1 MTVTLGS
8 PRVTPPKEVSIP
20 EVNFLGQVSQCP
32 FLHPRGLL
40 CDRYLSITE
49 VTFSLSFRYP
59 TSPGSSHLY
68 RFPSSP
74 WGRPRPPNIHKV
86 ASGPST
92 MVCPRR
98 CRKRLAVS

>member
-1 MTVTLGS
+1 MTDSSAS
-8 PRVTPPKEVSIP
+8 PK
-20 EVNFLGQVSQCP
+20 
-32 FLHPRGLL
+32 
-40 CDRYLSITE
+40 
-49 VTFSLSFRYP
+49 VTFSHSGIP
-59 TSPGSSHLY
+59 PAQGSPHLY

-98 CRKRLAVS
+98 CRKRLAVSWGGGEERVRIRS

>member
-1 MTVTLGS
+1 MTDIS
-8 PRVTPPKEVSIP
+8 APP
-20 EVNFLGQVSQCP
+20 
-32 FLHPRGLL
+32 
-40 CDRYLSITE
+40 E
-49 VTFSLSFRYP
+49 VTFSHFDIPPPKGTL
-59 TSPGSSHLY
+59 HLY

-98 CRKRLAVS
+98 CRKRLAVSWGGDREVTSQAKVMTKCQDEYRVWGWSQEWRR